1 MRKTCGILLLM
12 LVLMAGFAFGAE
24 KGTVD
29 MGLKIEVDGRT
40 LEAVLYDNSSSHAL
54 VELLKKGDITIDMH
68 DYGNFEKVG
77 ELPQSLPRN
86 DTYTETDAGDLILY
100 LGHRFVIYYDKN
112 AWDFTPLG
120 KVQGI
125 EKKELKKLL
134 GSGNVKAVL
143 SLK

>member
-1 MRKTCGILLLM
+1 M
-12 LVLMAGFAFGAE
+12 LILMAGFAFGAE
-24 KGTVD
+24 KVTVD
-29 MGLKIEVDGRT
+29 MELKIEVNGRT
-40 LEAVLYDNSSSHAL
+40 LEAVLYDNSSSQAL
-54 VELLKKGDITIDMH
+54 VELLKKGNITINMH
-68 DYGNFEKVG
+68 DYGSFEKVG

-125 EKKELKKLL
+125 
-134 GSGNVKAVL
+134 
-143 SLK
+143 